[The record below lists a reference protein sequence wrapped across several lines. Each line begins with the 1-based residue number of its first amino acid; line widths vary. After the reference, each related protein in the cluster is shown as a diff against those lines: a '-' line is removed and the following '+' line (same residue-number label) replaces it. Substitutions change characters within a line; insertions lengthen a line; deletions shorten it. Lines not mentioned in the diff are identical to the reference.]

1 MLFMRIS
8 TLALLLGALFLATT
22 TQAQTTDDILK
33 LMVKKG
39 TISEQEADSLR
50 SEYAT
55 KQHRADAIADSF
67 PLRLGRSLSLSG
79 YSQVVYTNYEH
90 QLPGKYTDGFS
101 IKRARLDFQG
111 HFSSQFDYRLLV
123 DFVGQSGA
131 NGTAPTGGQLIS
143 PFLVEAYIVY
153 KPFDFLNIK
162 AGQMI
167 VAFSQENMT
176 QDRNL
181 DLIERSQVVNALV
194 ARKGDAANG
203 LVDSLGNQNGRDIGI
218 QAGGS
223 LGKVSDRYLFDYY
236 FQLLDG
242 AGINTLDN
250 NSSKDIDAR
259 LVFHPLKELAIGG
272 SYYDGYDRFTSN
284 LNRDQK
290 RTRWGADLVF
300 AEDNYSLKGEYIK
313 GQEGSGVANKNTG
326 NPGLTTHDGWF
337 AQAGYFVIPRHL
349 EGFFRY
355 DWYDPNTAKTQVK
368 STYYD
373 FGLSY
378 FFNVWTKLQLYYSL
392 RNQQGPTVTNNL
404 FEAQLQLAF

>member
-1 MLFMRIS
+1 MRLATIS
-8 TLALLLGALFLATT
+8 LLTASLFLSVIAR
-22 TQAQTTDDILK
+22 AQTTDDILN
-33 LMVKKG
+33 LLTKKG
-39 TISEQEADSLR
+39 TISEQEADSLS

-79 YSQVVYTNYEH
+79 YSQVVYSNYEH

-167 VAFSQENMT
+167 VDFSPENMT

-218 QAGGS
+218 QANGS
-223 LGKVSDRYLFDYY
+223 IGKLSNHYLLDYY

-250 NSSKDIDAR
+250 NSSKDVDAR
-259 LVFHPLKELAIGG
+259 LVVHSLKELAIGG
-272 SYYDGYDRFTSN
+272 AHYDGYDP
-284 LNRDQK
+284 L
-290 RTRWGADLVF
+290 
-300 AEDNYSLKGEYIK
+300 
-313 GQEGSGVANKNTG
+313 
-326 NPGLTTHDGWF
+326 P
-337 AQAGYFVIPRHL
+337 
-349 EGFFRY
+349 
-355 DWYDPNTAKTQVK
+355 
-368 STYYD
+368 
-373 FGLSY
+373 
-378 FFNVWTKLQLYYSL
+378 
-392 RNQQGPTVTNNL
+392 
-404 FEAQLQLAF
+404 

>member
-1 MLFMRIS
+1 MRFMRLS
-8 TLALLLGALFLATT
+8 TIALLLGALFLSISS
-22 TQAQTTDDILK
+22 QAQTTDDILK

-55 KQHRADAIADSF
+55 KQHKADAIADSF

-79 YSQVVYTNYEH
+79 YSQVVYTNYAH

-131 NGTAPTGGQLIS
+131 NGTASTGGQLIS

-153 KPFDFLNIK
+153 KPFDWLNIK

-194 ARKGDAANG
+194 GRKGDAANG

-218 QAGGS
+218 QANGS
-223 LGKVSDRYLFDYY
+223 IGKTNDHYLLDYY
-236 FQLLDG
+236 FQLLNG
-242 AGINTLDN
+242 AGINSLDN

-284 LNRDQK
+284 LTKDQK
-290 RTRWGADLVF
+290 RIRWGADLAF
-300 AEDNYSLKGEYIK
+300 TEDNYSLKGEYIK
-313 GQEGSGVANKNTG
+313 GQEGIGVANKNTG

-337 AQAGYFVIPRHL
+337 GQAAYFFIPRHL
-349 EGFFRY
+349 EGIFRY
-355 DWYDPNTAKTQVK
+355 DWYDPNTVKTNVK

-392 RNQQGPTVTNNL
+392 RNQQGATVNNNL